1 MLGSRSD
8 CILDFYPVMIYLA
21 HKFMIMNTLFPFLS
35 RTHAQMEGVC
45 FYSWTF
51 YTDIESELTVASRKG
66 QLGSL
71 GRARTRCYT

>member
-51 YTDIESELTVASRKG
+51 YIAIDVKTSHQTKMQKRNTNKYD
-66 QLGSL
+66 
-71 GRARTRCYT
+71 